1 MAANFLAS
9 IETGLFWQ
17 VSKRAKKMLKIAINC
32 TWLSEVEE
40 AANRMAANLLVSI
53 ETGLFDIRSLLASS
67 CWVILITF
75 WLNWALFSTGSTA
88 GIPMRFSKS
97 QRRADLIFMSIGV
110 SQFRDGLRLTSKSQG
125 FKSESIKISK
135 PEIKEKMMLFV
146 TLKLKGGC
154 LSYIVTLIWTMK
166 RHFTKFLLS
175 FLLCFSVFP

>member
-1 MAANFLAS
+1 
-9 IETGLFWQ
+9 
-17 VSKRAKKMLKIAINC
+17 MLKIAKNC
-32 TWLSEVEE
+32 TWLSEVED

-75 WLNWALFSTGSTA
+75 WLNWALLSTGSTA

-135 PEIKEKMMLFV
+135 PEIKENCCHFLYVSQYFLSPNKIFLCELGTQHMHLLFS
-146 TLKLKGGC
+146 GNH
-154 LSYIVTLIWTMK
+154 
-166 RHFTKFLLS
+166 HF
-175 FLLCFSVFP
+175 FSISCHHQTY